1 MTGAEIQLAV
11 SIIEFGAKLLPG
23 AIEAGAR
30 LLNAITSS
38 PELTDAQRAELVA
51 RVKATRA
58 AVAAYEPRPHAGSP
72 SADVPEP
79 KPTAP
84 G

>member
-1 MTGAEIQLAV
+1 MTPSEINFAV
-11 SIIEFGAKLLPG
+11 SLLEVAAKLLPG

-38 PELTDAQRAELVA
+38 GELSDEQRAELVA
-51 RVKATRA
+51 RVQSTRA
-58 AVAAYEPRPHAGSP
+58 AVAGYEPRPHPGSP